1 MTILED
7 AVYNYVRSMNVI
19 DMEKFI
25 YLNLTTHFDEVADP
39 DERAK
44 FIVANIA
51 KTSFDD

>member
-25 YLNLTTHFDEVADP
+25 YLNLTTHFDKVADP

-44 FIVANIA
+44 FIYEWCER
-51 KTSFDD
+51 TSDD